1 MASTVRK
8 LETFDQ
14 QRQQQ
19 VPYQPIQ
26 PKKSEQVGPRKWI
39 STGEKWL
46 YSLFAIMM
54 IVSSIVV
61 VTYSA
66 SIDSTNRQIHSLEGD
81 IQDLKLQSQSLELE
95 VKELSKPDRIL
106 EIAKKAG
113 MDIRYAEVKQ
123 AKTLNN

>member
-1 MASTVRK
+1 MASTVRQ
-8 LETFDQ
+8 LETYTQ

-19 VPYQPIQ
+19 VQYQ

-46 YSLFAIMM
+46 YSLFTIAI
-54 IVSSIVV
+54 IIASVIVV
-61 VTYSA
+61 FYSA
-66 SIDSTNRQIHSLEGD
+66 SIDSTNRDIHSLERD
-81 IQDLKLQSQSLELE
+81 IQNMKLQSQSLELE

-113 MDIRYAEVKQ
+113 MDIRFAEVKQ

>member
-8 LETFDQ
+8 LETLGQ

-26 PKKSEQVGPRKWI
+26 PKKSEQVGSRKWI

-106 EIAKKAG
+106 EIAKNAG